1 VDLAATVFSSGW
13 ASGVNAYATVAMLS
27 GLAKAGVAGVPEQ
40 LDNNAILIGALIMFA
55 VEFIADKVPYF
66 DSLWD
71 SVHTVIRPA
80 IGSALGFTFTG
91 DAEVSSLDEALGG
104 GGAGLTALASHG
116 VKAGLRLGINTSPE
130 PASNII
136 ASLTEDSLTLTVAYF
151 AIENPELAA
160 AIAFV
165 LLVAGIIL
173 VILLWKSIRAAWKR
187 YRQWRHKRRGPPH
200 HGAAPP

>member
-1 VDLAATVFSSGW
+1 MDLAATVFSSGW

-27 GLAKAGVAGVPEQ
+27 LLGRAGVGGVPEQ
-40 LDNNAILIGALIMFA
+40 LDSDPILIGSLILFS
-55 VEFIADKVPYF
+55 VEFVADKVPYF

-71 SVHTVIRPA
+71 SIHTVIRPL

-91 DAEVSSLDEALGG
+91 DADVSSFDEAVGG
-104 GGAGLTALASHG
+104 GGAGLTALTSHG
-116 VKAGLRLGINTSPE
+116 IKAGLRLGINTSPE
-130 PASNII
+130 PVTNII
-136 ASLTEDSLTLTVAYF
+136 ASLTEDSLVLVVAYF

-187 YRQWRHKRRGPPH
+187 YREWRHKRRGPPH
-200 HGAAPP
+200 GAA